1 MRKSLWIDIW
11 NDRRKE
17 KVIQRQQQGYS
28 FLQSYTMTNFKN
40 TLMELAKGLGMYK
53 GSPTSC
59 YVVIIPP
66 NRKEVIRVRLSDHPS
81 TKDEWVAGEITGLPN
96 RRYSIVIFSNKSMPL
111 QSKQNVKETDWTNYD
126 VEGIPVYEKCFNRIY
141 LKDTIQ
147 TLLNILISIY
157 EGKSPSTGST
167 QITKENKQNTNINKN
182 MKKQTIKLNEE
193 NINSEHWNN
202 KIDMLLRTLQ
212 YLKDHLENG
221 LFVVDGFVGGQRM
234 EIINRIG
241 LCCMALNDILDKGGI
256 TLTDKSVPVA
266 SPYKLNESQL
276 RNIIKESIKKVL
288 RESAGHLYFHDEEG
302 RPYTNSKETWRG
314 VPGTTYIYHGEWA
327 DPEVWYEGY
336 EINYNDLEDFMFDI
350 YNSEC
355 TEDGIE
361 ATEEGYESWM
371 EKQGTSW
378 IKATLDEYI
387 SNINLPS

>member
-66 NRKEVIRVRLSDHPS
+66 NRKEVIRIRLSGHPS

-147 TLLNILISIY
+147 TLLSILISIY

-167 QITKENKQNTNINKN
+167 QITKENKQ
-182 MKKQTIKLNEE
+182 
-193 NINSEHWNN
+193 
-202 KIDMLLRTLQ
+202 
-212 YLKDHLENG
+212 
-221 LFVVDGFVGGQRM
+221 
-234 EIINRIG
+234 
-241 LCCMALNDILDKGGI
+241 
-256 TLTDKSVPVA
+256 
-266 SPYKLNESQL
+266 YKLNESQL
-276 RNIIKESIKKVL
+276 RQMIQEVLNELDPRTMASYAQKRQAQANGEMAPSQSQERRGMNQQQIQQQAQQGRQGAVDAWNRDFGWENPMEYGDYDNPNDEGYGKEYYKMGLSNDGTQYSTQWKKDLSNGWGAASKSSYFPKQDGGTQYYRAKNGYEGWSPVSPNELNGGNKVAYQMQTGTGTYNKKTGKWVDESKLRKIIKESIKKVL
-288 RESAGHLYFHDEEG
+288 NEG
-302 RPYTNSKETWRG
+302 LDRST
-314 VPGTTYIYHGEWA
+314 
-327 DPEVWYEGY
+327 
-336 EINYNDLEDFMFDI
+336 
-350 YNSEC
+350 
-355 TEDGIE
+355 
-361 ATEEGYESWM
+361 
-371 EKQGTSW
+371 
-378 IKATLDEYI
+378 IKRL
-387 SNINLPS
+387 

>member
-182 MKKQTIKLNEE
+182 MKKQTIKLNE
-193 NINSEHWNN
+193 
-202 KIDMLLRTLQ
+202 
-212 YLKDHLENG
+212 
-221 LFVVDGFVGGQRM
+221 
-234 EIINRIG
+234 
-241 LCCMALNDILDKGGI
+241 
-256 TLTDKSVPVA
+256 
-266 SPYKLNESQL
+266 SQL
-276 RNIIKESIKKVL
+276 RGLIKESIKAIL
-288 RESAGHLYFHDEEG
+288 NENTFESSRWMEIIEEIH
-302 RPYTNSKETWRG
+302 R
-314 VPGTTYIYHGEWA
+314 
-327 DPEVWYEGY
+327 
-336 EINYNDLEDFMFDI
+336 L
-350 YNSEC
+350 
-355 TEDGIE
+355 
-361 ATEEGYESWM
+361 ATELEELANAEDTPM
-371 EKQGTSW
+371 TSGKLDLL
-378 IKATLDEYI
+378 KAAQSILKITTTFGGNMGLSSMINEDEFTPHGFYGDSNFGGKEIQISDDGEMARLRTDYGDGPSKPTRWLKIYFNNDGVAYVMFKGRRLRLDQFMRY
-387 SNINLPS
+387 

>member
-28 FLQSYTMTNFKN
+28 FLQSCAVTNFKN

-66 NRKEVIRVRLSDHPS
+66 NRKEVIRIRLSDHPS

-147 TLLNILISIY
+147 TLLSILISIY

-167 QITKENKQNTNINKN
+167 QITNENKQYRNTNTT
-182 MKKQTIKLNEE
+182 MKQKQTIKLNE
-193 NINSEHWNN
+193 
-202 KIDMLLRTLQ
+202 
-212 YLKDHLENG
+212 
-221 LFVVDGFVGGQRM
+221 
-234 EIINRIG
+234 
-241 LCCMALNDILDKGGI
+241 
-256 TLTDKSVPVA
+256 
-266 SPYKLNESQL
+266 SQL
-276 RNIIKESIKKVL
+276 RGLIKESIKKVL
-288 RESAGHLYFHDEEG
+288 NEEQCIRFNWNITVSPNDAPKMYKLQRQLENAKWVMNFERDDKPCEMQHLSIYPEKAGKINEE
-302 RPYTNSKETWRG
+302 YTDYLHYKTIEEYKED
-314 VPGTTYIYHGEWA
+314 
-327 DPEVWYEGY
+327 DPEMLSDYELRNRIEY
-336 EINYNDLEDFMFDI
+336 MFAYRWALRGDESVLRE
-350 YNSEC
+350 YVA
-355 TEDGIE
+355 E
-361 ATEEGYESWM
+361 AKRRG
-371 EKQGTSW
+371 
-378 IKATLDEYI
+378 L
-387 SNINLPS
+387 N